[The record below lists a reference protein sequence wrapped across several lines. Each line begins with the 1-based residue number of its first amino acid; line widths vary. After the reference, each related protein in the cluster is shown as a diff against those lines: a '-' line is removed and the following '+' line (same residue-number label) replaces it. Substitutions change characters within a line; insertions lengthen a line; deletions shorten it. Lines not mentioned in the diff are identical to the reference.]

1 MRDRRA
7 LTDVASERRAN
18 AASRG
23 RTVAPRIL
31 FAFLGYTLPSLVG
44 AQDGSFVSG
53 RIVDT
58 AGAAIL
64 GADVRVPRLDRVAA
78 VDSTGRYRLAGLP
91 TGSVTIVAEAPGFA
105 GKRVQVTVPANGTVQ
120 QDFSLAPN
128 AHVLA
133 NIEVRARA
141 RRQLPLRLHEF
152 EQRRTRGTGRF
163 LGPDDLMKF
172 NGHPLSDALKTVMG
186 NARFQRNAV
195 GEMIIVS
202 SRSLNPFVI
211 GGSAEQRANI
221 KPCGIQIWQDGALLS
236 DPNQSLEVIGGPI
249 IQGSH
254 ETYPTWKVG
263 ADHDYDISSLLAN
276 DYAAVEYYPDLASI
290 PPGFRTGTPTCGTLV
305 LWTRMPATGDQT
317 PVGQQPQ

>member
-1 MRDRRA
+1 MTRIAIGRHTTAARQRR
-7 LTDVASERRAN
+7 VVV
-18 AASRG
+18 SRI
-23 RTVAPRIL
+23 RLV
-31 FAFLGYTLPSLVG
+31 FLGLAVPALVG
-44 AQDGSFVSG
+44 AQGGSVLSG

-58 AGAAIL
+58 AGAAIP
-64 GADVRVPRLDRVAA
+64 GANVRLPQLDRVAA
-78 VDSTGRYRLAGLP
+78 VDSTGRYRLEGLQ
-91 TGSVTIVAEAPGFA
+91 TGRVTIVGEARGFA
-105 GKRVQVTVPANGTVQ
+105 GKRVEVTVPASGAVQ
-120 QDFSLAPN
+120 QDFSLVPN

-152 EQRRTRGTGRF
+152 EQRRTRGAGRF
-163 LGPDDLMKF
+163 LGPDDLVKF
-172 NGHPLSDALKTVMG
+172 NGRPLSDALKTVMAG
-186 NARFQRNAV
+186 ARFQRNAL

-236 DPNQSLEVIGGPI
+236 DPNLSLEVTEERIGAGGR
-249 IQGSH
+249 Q
-254 ETYPTWKVG
+254 TYPTHKVG
-263 ADHDYDISSLLAN
+263 ADHDYDISSLLTN
-276 DYAAVEYYPDLASI
+276 DYAAVEYYADLAST

-305 LWTRMPATGDQT
+305 LWTRMPESGDRT

>member
-1 MRDRRA
+1 MISRIILVA
-7 LTDVASERRAN
+7 L
-18 AASRG
+18 G
-23 RTVAPRIL
+23 
-31 FAFLGYTLPSLVG
+31 FTLPTLSG
-44 AQDGSFVSG
+44 AQSASVLTG
-53 RIVDT
+53 RIIDT
-58 AGAAIL
+58 AGASIV
-64 GADVRVPRLDRVAA
+64 GADVRVPQHARAAA
-78 VDSTGRYRLAGLP
+78 VDSTGRYRLESLPAGRA
-91 TGSVTIVAEAPGFA
+91 TIVGEAPGFA
-105 GKRVQVTVPANGTVQ
+105 GQRVEVIVPTGGTLEQNFTLV
-120 QDFSLAPN
+120 PN

-133 NIEVRARA
+133 NVAVRARA

-163 LGPDDLMKF
+163 LGPDDLVKF
-172 NGHPLSDALKTVMG
+172 NGRPLSDALKTVMG

-236 DPNQSLEVIGGPI
+236 DPNQSLEVIGPPRT
-249 IQGSH
+249 QGSH
-254 ETYPTWKVG
+254 ETYATWKVG

-317 PVGQQPQ
+317 PVSQQPP

>member
-1 MRDRRA
+1 MTHIAIGRRTLAATQRRA
-7 LTDVASERRAN
+7 VV
-18 AASRG
+18 SRLRFVFFG
-23 RTVAPRIL
+23 LAVPA
-31 FAFLGYTLPSLVG
+31 LVG
-44 AQDGSFVSG
+44 AQGGSVLSG

-64 GADVRVPRLDRVAA
+64 GANVRVPQLDRVAA
-78 VDSTGRYRLAGLP
+78 VDSTGRYRLEGLP
-91 TGSVTIVAEAPGFA
+91 TGRVTIVGEARGFA
-105 GKRVQVTVPANGTVQ
+105 GKRVEVTVPANGAVQ
-120 QDFSLAPN
+120 QDFSLVPN

-152 EQRRTRGTGRF
+152 EQRRTRGAGRF
-163 LGPDDLMKF
+163 LGPDDLVKF
-172 NGHPLSDALKTVMG
+172 NGRPLSDALKTVMAG
-186 NARFQRNAV
+186 ARFQRNAL

-236 DPNQSLEVIGGPI
+236 DPNLSLEVTEERIGPGGR
-249 IQGSH
+249 Q
-254 ETYPTWKVG
+254 TYPTHKVG
-263 ADHDYDISSLLAN
+263 ADHDYDISSLLTN
-276 DYAAVEYYPDLASI
+276 DYAAVEYYADLAST

-305 LWTRMPATGDQT
+305 LWTRMPESGDRR